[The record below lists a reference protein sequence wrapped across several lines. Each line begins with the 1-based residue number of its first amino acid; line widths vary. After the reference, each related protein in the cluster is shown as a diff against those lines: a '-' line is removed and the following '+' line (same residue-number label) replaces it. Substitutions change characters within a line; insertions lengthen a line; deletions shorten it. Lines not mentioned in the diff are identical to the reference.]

1 MKYLTGISHG
11 FDKCTKA
18 TLQNNYFC
26 RIPPD
31 DCSAL
36 KKEHD
41 IIITKSAESL
51 KLFLYVEVAGSC

>member
-1 MKYLTGISHG
+1 MASTSAQKLH
-11 FDKCTKA
+11 
-18 TLQNNYFC
+18 C
-26 RIPPD
+26 RTTIFAEFLPMTV
-31 DCSAL
+31 SAL